1 MDDRDIK
8 LSVHLSLPD
17 WMPDF
22 ISNLKD
28 SYPADSDKMRM
39 VLDLAIR
46 NVEESTGGPF
56 GAAIFDTQSHQV
68 ISLGV
73 NRVVPLNNSTA
84 HAEMMAFMLAQQRLQ
99 RFRLDIGDLDFVLAT
114 SAQPCAMCYG
124 ACPWAG
130 ISRIIIGARRDDV
143 ESLTEFDEGPMP
155 ANWIDGLKERGIA
168 VTQDVLRKESRDVFN
183 LYTNKK
189 GTQY

>member
-1 MDDRDIK
+1 MDDQDIK
-8 LSVHLSLPD
+8 LSVHLSLPE
-17 WMPDF
+17 WMSGFVSD
-22 ISNLKD
+22 LKE
-28 SYPADSDKMRM
+28 SYPSDEDKMRM

-99 RFRLDIGDLDFVLAT
+99 RFRLDTEDHDFVLVT

-130 ISRIIIGARRDDV
+130 INRVVIGARREDV

-155 ANWIDGLKERGIA
+155 ADWIHGLKERGIA
-168 VTQDVLRKESRDVFN
+168 VSQDVLRQESRDVFN

>member
-1 MDDRDIK
+1 MDDQDIK
-8 LSVHLSLPD
+8 LSVHLSLPE
-17 WMPDF
+17 WVSGF
-22 ISNLKD
+22 ISDLKN
-28 SYPADSDKMRM
+28 SYPSDEDKMSM
-39 VLDLAIR
+39 VLDLAIH

-56 GAAIFDTQSHQV
+56 GAAIFDAQSHQV

-99 RFRLDIGDLDFVLAT
+99 RFRLDTEDHDFVLVT

-130 ISRIIIGARRDDV
+130 INRVIIGARRDDV
-143 ESLTEFDEGPMP
+143 ETLTEFDEGPMP
-155 ANWIDGLKERGIA
+155 VDWINGLKERGIA
-168 VTQDVLRKESRDVFN
+168 VTQDVLRQESRDVFN

>member
-1 MDDRDIK
+1 MKDFPIK
-8 LSVHLSLPD
+8 LSVSLSLPQ
-17 WMPDF
+17 W
-22 ISNLKD
+22 IKEYSSKLKQSHVTD
-28 SYPADSDKMRM
+28 EDKMRL

-56 GAAIFDTQSHQV
+56 AAAIFDAQTNLIVSV
-68 ISLGV
+68 GV

-84 HAEMMAFMLAQQRLQ
+84 HAEMMAFMLAQKKLEH
-99 RFRLDIGDLDFVLAT
+99 FRLDTGVHDFVLVT

-130 ISRIIIGARRDDV
+130 IKRILIGARRQDV

-155 ANWIDGLKERGIA
+155 KNWIHELAERGIS
-168 VTQDVLRKESRDVFN
+168 VKQDILREDSREVFR